1 MVNQN
6 GNSGMGGKRTEA
18 GARLITVVLDG
29 LRYQGATQWLGYV
42 EHLVE
47 SGHAARYKV
56 ISELPSLSRPLYEVL
71 LTGTP
76 ACENG
81 ITSNQVVRLSGEE
94 SIFHLAKNAGLIT
107 AAAAYHWVSELYNKA
122 PFNPLRDRHQHDE
135 QLPIMHGSF
144 YFEDHYPD
152 SHLFA
157 DAEFL
162 RQTYNPDFLYVHSM
176 NIDDAGHRFGGGS
189 KEYEGSVR
197 IVDSI
202 LALAVPQW
210 IAAGYTIIITADHGM
225 TVSGQH
231 GGTTPEER
239 EVALYGIGQPFEP
252 GVYEEPIPQLAI
264 APLMAGLLDFAP
276 SPRMKPTPII
286 PGLHVP
292 AFGSV

>member
-1 MVNQN
+1 MVQQRVH
-6 GNSGMGGKRTEA
+6 GKMLGESV
-18 GARLITVVLDG
+18 GLGPRLITVVLDG
-29 LRYQGATQWLGYV
+29 LRYQGATQWLGYIEHMV
-42 EHLVE
+42 EK
-47 SGHAARYKV
+47 GQAARYKV

-76 ACENG
+76 AYMNG
-81 ITSNQVVRLSGEE
+81 ITTNQVVRLSGEE
-94 SIFHLAKNAGLIT
+94 SLFHLAKNAGLTT

-144 YFEDHYPD
+144 YFEDQYPD

-162 RQTYNPDFLYVHSM
+162 RQAYNPDFLYVHSM

-189 KEYEGSVR
+189 KEYEGAVR
-197 IVDSI
+197 IADSI

-210 IAAGYTIIITADHGM
+210 IAAGYTILITADHGM

-239 EVALYGIGQPFEP
+239 EVALYGIGRPFTP
-252 GVYEEPIPQLAI
+252 GVYDEPIPQLAI
-264 APLMAGLLDFAP
+264 APLMAGLLGLMPTA
-276 SPRMKPTPII
+276 RMTPFLI
-286 PGLHVP
+286 PGLRLP
-292 AFGSV
+292 APSGV